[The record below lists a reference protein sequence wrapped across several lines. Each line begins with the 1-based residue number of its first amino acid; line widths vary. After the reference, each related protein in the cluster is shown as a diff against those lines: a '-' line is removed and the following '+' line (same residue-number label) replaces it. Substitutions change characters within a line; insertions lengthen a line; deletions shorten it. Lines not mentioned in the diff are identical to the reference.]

1 MESKTYRILVLGPA
15 FVGKTSFC
23 KCVKYGNCISN
34 NSLDYSYTK
43 NPFSYIFKR
52 DDTNLEFIDTPGYYD
67 NSEYN
72 KNYLN
77 DLINYLKPKKEIDH
91 IILLFKFRERI
102 TKEIKNYLSIL
113 SKLFTPNEFFCH
125 LTIIFTG
132 PPLHPT
138 KKDNEHKELYIKE
151 IKIILRNCF
160 NLSIEKI
167 LPKIQIYF
175 INTVF
180 GEDEDNNEHYDKK
193 FQDTIDI
200 IIKFIKLNSE
210 MYKPINTENFELNG
224 VDKRISQEKEKI
236 ETIKKKL
243 EEENLIIKKEM
254 KKKNEAKKKLEEE
267 NLIIKKEMEN
277 LEEMKKKNEAKKKL
291 LEEKQKVIDAER
303 KKLEEEENKRKR
315 NILLIGGTILSTVF
329 SPLAPVL
336 LGGWL
341 LKNKFS

>member
-34 NSLDYSYTK
+34 NSLDNSYTK

-52 DDTNLEFIDTPGYYD
+52 DDTNLEFIDTPSYYD

-113 SKLFTPNEFFCH
+113 AKLFTPNEFFCH

-254 KKKNEAKKKLEEE
+254 
-267 NLIIKKEMEN
+267 EN

-315 NILLIGGTILSTVF
+315 NILLRGGTILSTVF

>member
-52 DDTNLEFIDTPGYYD
+52 DDTNLEFIDTPSYYD

-113 SKLFTPNEFFCH
+113 AKLFTPNEFFCH

-254 KKKNEAKKKLEEE
+254 
-267 NLIIKKEMEN
+267 EN